1 MPKDSKP
8 PKDKQIEKIMQGCLL
23 LAAVYLAV
31 RILPAVLLGGKS
43 NG

>member
-1 MPKDSKP
+1 MPKDTKP

-23 LAAVYLAV
+23 LAIAYIAA
-31 RILPAVLLGGKS
+31 RILPVLIGGKS